1 MCDNLKI
8 LNAIK
13 LHKSDEG
20 AIIQNTALS
29 DQADKPHTNISLR
42 IKQTGFSYDYMHW
55 KFLIFIEST
64 SFSLMMITRG
74 GAVQFSKMVV
84 TLLHSNH

>member
-1 MCDNLKI
+1 MFDNLNI

-13 LHKSDEG
+13 MHKSDEG

-42 IKQTGFSYDYMHW
+42 IKQTGFSW
-55 KFLIFIEST
+55 SQLIKALT
-64 SFSLMMITRG
+64 AL
-74 GAVQFSKMVV
+74 
-84 TLLHSNH
+84 

>member
-1 MCDNLKI
+1 MCDNLNI

-42 IKQTGFSYDYMHW
+42 IKQTGFSHFKCEKNGCKKRPME
-55 KFLIFIEST
+55 I
-64 SFSLMMITRG
+64 
-74 GAVQFSKMVV
+74 
-84 TLLHSNH
+84 